1 MTVNPTNN
9 SGNSS
14 SIAQI
19 DVASVVDQ
27 LMQIESKPLDQI
39 NKKIEK
45 QTAIISDY
53 GTIKSKMSL
62 FADALKA
69 FENKSSYNATKSFS
83 SNSAI
88 ANIFS
93 SNGATPGNYT
103 LEVTGLATASQ
114 LVKEG
119 LQKNAALNLTTN
131 PFEIE
136 VPLEKSEV
144 TFSSLTS
151 GQSII
156 LAGRKFTAG
165 DGGATATE
173 VADAFTTSP
182 SVESGSV
189 SGGTF
194 TGAIT
199 NWTVT
204 NGSINGVK
212 NFVSTSPG
220 NVQNL
225 ENSGSG
231 NITSISTDF
240 LTKKKFTAPPADVTD
255 ISKLVNWVNSLDI
268 NVKASLVAAN
278 VEESSW
284 KLIIQSTQT
293 GIANAVT
300 ISGTNDGNLGLDPSE
315 AEDAIFELNGLEFTR
330 SSNTVTDVLQGVT
343 LEFYKKNVSD
353 PITLQIRNDSTD
365 FSNVVESMVTSYN
378 DLIDSYKTMT
388 ANSLN
393 SSTPGNFATDPTSLS
408 FINEIKSRFTKGIYY
423 GSNFEKRYSFASMG
437 IDFQLDGTLRFDKN
451 IFNSSVNSGLQ
462 DILRDGI
469 QVAYAEGEDGK
480 QSSLSTYLNDYLKV
494 GGYFRDIL
502 QQQTESSW
510 NLLDQQER
518 IQTRLNSLRQGYITQ
533 YSALNAL
540 LYQLS
545 STSNALG
552 SALDALNNQ
561 NQN

>member
-103 LEVTGLATASQ
+103 LEVTELATASQ

-156 LAGRKFTAG
+156 LAGRKFTA
-165 DGGATATE
+165 
-173 VADAFTTSP
+173 V
-182 SVESGSV
+182 
-189 SGGTF
+189 GT
-194 TGAIT
+194 
-199 NWTVT
+199 
-204 NGSINGVK
+204 
-212 NFVSTSPG
+212 
-220 NVQNL
+220 
-225 ENSGSG
+225 
-231 NITSISTDF
+231 
-240 LTKKKFTAPPADVTD
+240 
-255 ISKLVNWVNSLDI
+255 
-268 NVKASLVAAN
+268 
-278 VEESSW
+278 
-284 KLIIQSTQT
+284 
-293 GIANAVT
+293 
-300 ISGTNDGNLGLDPSE
+300 
-315 AEDAIFELNGLEFTR
+315 
-330 SSNTVTDVLQGVT
+330 
-343 LEFYKKNVSD
+343 
-353 PITLQIRNDSTD
+353 
-365 FSNVVESMVTSYN
+365 
-378 DLIDSYKTMT
+378 
-388 ANSLN
+388 
-393 SSTPGNFATDPTSLS
+393 
-408 FINEIKSRFTKGIYY
+408 
-423 GSNFEKRYSFASMG
+423 
-437 IDFQLDGTLRFDKN
+437 
-451 IFNSSVNSGLQ
+451 
-462 DILRDGI
+462 
-469 QVAYAEGEDGK
+469 
-480 QSSLSTYLNDYLKV
+480 
-494 GGYFRDIL
+494 
-502 QQQTESSW
+502 
-510 NLLDQQER
+510 
-518 IQTRLNSLRQGYITQ
+518 
-533 YSALNAL
+533 
-540 LYQLS
+540 
-545 STSNALG
+545 
-552 SALDALNNQ
+552 
-561 NQN
+561 

>member
-103 LEVTGLATASQ
+103 LEVTELATASQ

-119 LQKNAALNLTTN
+119 LQKNAALDLTLN

-144 TFSSLTS
+144 TFSSLTD

-156 LAGRKFTAG
+156 LAGRKFTAVG
-165 DGGATATE
+165 NVDAIQVANAFSTLPLE
-173 VADAFTTSP
+173 V
-182 SVESGSV
+182 SGSV

-204 NGSINGVK
+204 DGASDQKK

-240 LTKKKFTAPPADVTD
+240 LTKKKFTAPSGDVTD

-293 GIANAVT
+293 GTANAVA
-300 ISGTNDGNLGLDPSE
+300 ISRTNDGNLGLDLSE
-315 AEDAIFELNGLEFTR
+315 AEDAIFKLNGLEFTR
-330 SSNTVTDVLQGVT
+330 SSNTVTDVLEGVT
-343 LEFYKKNVSD
+343 LEFYKKNETD

-469 QVAYAEGEDGK
+469 KVAYAEGEDGK